1 MMEIISLKE
10 KKEFLDSAIKKELEY
25 SKYEYISSGNNL
37 NYIIIKDDEIIGE
50 VDYSTPLDSVDLL
63 FIYIDNNSR
72 GRGYSKYLLLETI
85 KLLKDL
91 NVKEIFLEVSTK
103 NIIAY
108 NLYKSLGFKEIGIR
122 KNCYDG
128 MIDAINMKLI
138 IG

>member
-1 MMEIISLKE
+1 MMKIISLKE

-25 SKYEYISSGNNL
+25 SKYEYISSLNNL

-103 NIIAY
+103 NTIAY
-108 NLYKSLGFKEIGIR
+108 NLYKSLGFMEIGIR
-122 KNCYDG
+122 KNYYDG